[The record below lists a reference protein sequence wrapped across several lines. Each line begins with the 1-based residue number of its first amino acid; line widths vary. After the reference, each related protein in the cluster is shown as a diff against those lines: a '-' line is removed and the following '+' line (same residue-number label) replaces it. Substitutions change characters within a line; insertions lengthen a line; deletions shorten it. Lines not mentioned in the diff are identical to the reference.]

1 MADQDPGGHVAPEE
15 ELEQQLAAHD
25 LGHHRRLQPVDQG
38 SMARGRDAVDVPHA
52 PPRALGLAAD
62 QALGLEPPQHGVDLP
77 EALVP
82 EVAGDLADLPA
93 DVVAGPRPQTEQPE
107 DHVSGSVR
115 ARHVDSSGRSIVMMY
130 LQDTIAFARPQPNS
144 DHGLAEDR
152 IPAPWPVSH
161 GSEWMGR
168 PSASPTPGL
177 PARGP
182 NACYDAGESHPH
194 NARTRHVTTPAS
206 ESIQILGAREHNLK
220 NVSLEL

>member
-1 MADQDPGGHVAPEE
+1 
-15 ELEQQLAAHD
+15 
-25 LGHHRRLQPVDQG
+25 
-38 SMARGRDAVDVPHA
+38 
-52 PPRALGLAAD
+52 
-62 QALGLEPPQHGVDLP
+62 
-77 EALVP
+77 
-82 EVAGDLADLPA
+82 
-93 DVVAGPRPQTEQPE
+93 
-107 DHVSGSVR
+107 
-115 ARHVDSSGRSIVMMY
+115 
-130 LQDTIAFARPQPNS
+130 
-144 DHGLAEDR
+144 AEDR

-220 NVSLEL
+220 NVSLELPRGRLRVITGVAGAGKPSRACDTIYAEAQRRYVESVSSYARQFLDRLPRPDVDAIHGLSPAVAIQPASPARS